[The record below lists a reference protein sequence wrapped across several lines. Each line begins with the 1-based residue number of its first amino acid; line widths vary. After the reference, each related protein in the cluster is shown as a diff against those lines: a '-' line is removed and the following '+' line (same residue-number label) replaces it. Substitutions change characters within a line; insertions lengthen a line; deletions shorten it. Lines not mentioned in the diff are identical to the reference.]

1 MINFLDHPDNF
12 AMQIRLASADKR
24 TLCKIALIQVK
35 KAGRISEMGN
45 WIFNAIQS
53 GLMAVKGMLT
63 RAKRCLTLI
72 HESGLVLQCCYEVF
86 DFCLP

>member
-45 WIFNAIQS
+45 S
-53 GLMAVKGMLT
+53 D
-63 RAKRCLTLI
+63 
-72 HESGLVLQCCYEVF
+72 LQRDTIRPDGGERYA
-86 DFCLP
+86 D